1 MFIIHLFI
9 GCVIMKPHAIHV
21 ILLVLTLKNVEAPN
35 FDQLRES
42 VTPEDQKSFIKIN
55 VLLETP
61 PSVVA
66 CQLATAVPESH
77 LAKRTVR
84 LWYHDF
90 KEGIRTNV
98 SDLPRSGRPRE
109 TTTQESMEK
118 VKQLILDSDG
128 MRTEDLIYE
137 TGIPETSLLRLLKEI
152 GARKLKSRWI
162 PHELTDRQRLS
173 RYNVASKHLARYQ
186 REPSFLN
193 KIIAIDETWLK
204 SYDPEDARQASEW
217 LLPGQKPL
225 VYKIEF

>member
-1 MFIIHLFI
+1 MIIIHLFV
-9 GCVIMKPHAIHV
+9 GCVIMKPHAVHV
-21 ILLVLTLKNVEAPN
+21 ILLALTLKNVEAPN

-55 VLLETP
+55 VLLETHP
-61 PSVVA
+61 RVVA
-66 CQLATAVPESH
+66 CQLATAVPETH
-77 LAKRTVR
+77 LAERTVR

-90 KEGIRTNV
+90 KEGIRTDV

-109 TTTQESMEK
+109 TSQENMEN

-162 PHELTDRQRLS
+162 PHELTGRQQHS
-173 RYNVASKHLARYQ
+173 RYNIASKHLARYQ

-193 KIIAIDETWLK
+193 KIVAIDETWLK
-204 SYDPEDARQASEW
+204 SYDPEDPRQASEW
-217 LLPGQKPL
+217 LLPGQTS
-225 VYKIEF
+225 